1 MPWIPEEEIKRAR
14 EITAIEYLKKYQPN
28 RLKKSSA
35 RNEWELT
42 DHDSFKINEQTSQWH
57 WKSRDIGGTSALNF
71 LIHVDGCSFLEAV
84 QMLKDEYPTYIPPP
98 VEAKPKKPFVLPT
111 ASPDCRRVF
120 RYLKER
126 GISGEVLQRCVHLG
140 ILYESLPYHNAVF
153 IGRDENQV
161 ARYAFLRGIYD
172 ASGKSFKME
181 QAGSEKAYAFC
192 VPAKSGC
199 RRVAVYEACVD
210 VLAHMTLEQRQ
221 GSRDKYRLE
230 LGGISAPKEGQ
241 SQRSMKKPQALEHFL
256 SQHPEITE
264 IEVCTD
270 NDFAGRW
277 ACEHIRKA
285 YEGSYRIIENL
296 PEIEGADWADMAKMA
311 ARRNG
316 RIGKRGDALKDKIEV
331 EMLSPLMAEF
341 IPDYSDIV
349 DLDDAEP
356 LEGPDLVQY
365 QTSIAEKVDE
375 INRLGMPDNQP
386 CNLIDYFDQNK
397 DIKEKV
403 ERITMAVKEQEG
415 VLYGCA
421 NLTLRENLTPEEYR
435 MVGQYLRGQY
445 SDGWGESLE
454 QREIKV
460 DGGELYLHFYVG
472 AGSDFLIQMKAPE
485 NGVQE
490 KQPEQK
496 PSRPELKL
504 LGHDGNI
511 FSILGDAARLLRR
524 AGMSEQANEMAD
536 RVHKSSNYY
545 EALGI
550 ISEYVE
556 TELSDHREQPR
567 TPRKETLKKED
578 TCR

>member
-42 DHDSFKINEQTSQWH
+42 DHDSFKINELTSQWH

-181 QAGSEKAYAFC
+181 QAGSEK
-192 VPAKSGC
+192 
-199 RRVAVYEACVD
+199 
-210 VLAHMTLEQRQ
+210 RQ

-311 ARRNG
+311 A
-316 RIGKRGDALKDKIEV
+316 
-331 EMLSPLMAEF
+331 
-341 IPDYSDIV
+341 
-349 DLDDAEP
+349 
-356 LEGPDLVQY
+356 
-365 QTSIAEKVDE
+365 
-375 INRLGMPDNQP
+375 
-386 CNLIDYFDQNK
+386 C
-397 DIKEKV
+397 
-403 ERITMAVKEQEG
+403 
-415 VLYGCA
+415 
-421 NLTLRENLTPEEYR
+421 TPEKR
-435 MVGQYLRGQY
+435 QN
-445 SDGWGESLE
+445 
-454 QREIKV
+454 RE
-460 DGGELYLHFYVG
+460 
-472 AGSDFLIQMKAPE
+472 
-485 NGVQE
+485 
-490 KQPEQK
+490 
-496 PSRPELKL
+496 
-504 LGHDGNI
+504 
-511 FSILGDAARLLRR
+511 AR
-524 AGMSEQANEMAD
+524 
-536 RVHKSSNYY
+536 
-545 EALGI
+545 
-550 ISEYVE
+550 
-556 TELSDHREQPR
+556 
-567 TPRKETLKKED
+567 
-578 TCR
+578 

>member
-28 RLKKSSA
+28 RLKKTSA

-172 ASGKSFKME
+172 ASGMSFKME

-311 ARRNG
+311 AR
-316 RIGKRGDALKDKIEV
+316 
-331 EMLSPLMAEF
+331 
-341 IPDYSDIV
+341 
-349 DLDDAEP
+349 
-356 LEGPDLVQY
+356 
-365 QTSIAEKVDE
+365 
-375 INRLGMPDNQP
+375 
-386 CNLIDYFDQNK
+386 
-397 DIKEKV
+397 
-403 ERITMAVKEQEG
+403 
-415 VLYGCA
+415 
-421 NLTLRENLTPEEYR
+421 TPEKR
-435 MVGQYLRGQY
+435 QN
-445 SDGWGESLE
+445 
-454 QREIKV
+454 RE
-460 DGGELYLHFYVG
+460 
-472 AGSDFLIQMKAPE
+472 
-485 NGVQE
+485 
-490 KQPEQK
+490 
-496 PSRPELKL
+496 
-504 LGHDGNI
+504 
-511 FSILGDAARLLRR
+511 AR
-524 AGMSEQANEMAD
+524 
-536 RVHKSSNYY
+536 
-545 EALGI
+545 
-550 ISEYVE
+550 
-556 TELSDHREQPR
+556 
-567 TPRKETLKKED
+567 
-578 TCR
+578 

>member
-42 DHDSFKINEQTSQWH
+42 DHDSFKINELTSQWH

-98 VEAKPKKPFVLPT
+98 VETKPKKLFVLPP

-126 GISGEVLQRCVHLG
+126 GISGEVLQQCVHLG

-153 IGRDENQV
+153 VGRDENQV

-172 ASGKSFKME
+172 ASGKAFKME

-192 VPAKSGC
+192 VPAQTGC
-199 RRVAVYEACVD
+199 KRVAVYEACVD
-210 VLAHMTLEQRQ
+210 VLAHMTLEQ

-296 PEIEGADWADMAKMA
+296 PEIEGADWADMAKMT
-311 ARRNG
+311 AR
-316 RIGKRGDALKDKIEV
+316 
-331 EMLSPLMAEF
+331 
-341 IPDYSDIV
+341 
-349 DLDDAEP
+349 
-356 LEGPDLVQY
+356 
-365 QTSIAEKVDE
+365 
-375 INRLGMPDNQP
+375 
-386 CNLIDYFDQNK
+386 
-397 DIKEKV
+397 
-403 ERITMAVKEQEG
+403 
-415 VLYGCA
+415 
-421 NLTLRENLTPEEYR
+421 TPEKR
-435 MVGQYLRGQY
+435 Q
-445 SDGWGESLE
+445 
-454 QREIKV
+454 
-460 DGGELYLHFYVG
+460 
-472 AGSDFLIQMKAPE
+472 
-485 NGVQE
+485 
-490 KQPEQK
+490 
-496 PSRPELKL
+496 
-504 LGHDGNI
+504 
-511 FSILGDAARLLRR
+511 
-524 AGMSEQANEMAD
+524 
-536 RVHKSSNYY
+536 
-545 EALGI
+545 
-550 ISEYVE
+550 
-556 TELSDHREQPR
+556 
-567 TPRKETLKKED
+567 RKEV
-578 TCR
+578 R